1 MKLSERVKR
10 VLLFMTAAAALFCA
24 AVTFIILFAPR
35 EETVVETFLTP
46 RRVSLPSSSLSS
58 SSSSEEQLSEDQW
71 PKVPV
76 PERDPSYRPKRPAW
90 LTADLTET
98 TPVPGKVAYLTFDDG
113 PSSMTPQVLDVLRKK
128 GATATFFTVHNA
140 NPDCLAYYQEIV
152 DSGCELAL
160 HAYEHNLPKIYKT
173 PESYLNDYNTM
184 NDFLYEAAGVRTKQ
198 VRFPGGSSQTMTN
211 RGVFWQVMEA
221 AQEEGLIWHD
231 WNVSSGDASPT
242 PHTDEWI
249 YNNIF
254 PAALRYDNPVILMH
268 DVPRNTYTLEALPW
282 IIDTLRANGYRL
294 DVISNIK
301 EPVQHRNPDRD
312 EPPRKTGGGQSSSSS
327 TSSAAVSSSQ
337 PSAPEGASSVPERS
351 DSSSAPPVSS
361 LPESSVSS
369 SAGSISSSEESG
381 SSLPS
386 NSSAV
391 SEADHSG
398 SVSQNKRED

>member
-1 MKLSERVKR
+1 MELSERVKQ
-10 VLLFMTAAAALFCA
+10 VLLFITAAAALFCT
-24 AVTFIILFAPR
+24 AVTFILLFAPR
-35 EETVVETFLTP
+35 EEAVVETLLTP
-46 RRVSLPSSSLSS
+46 RRVSLPSSSLASF
-58 SSSSEEQLSEDQW
+58 SEKQIPEGQW
-71 PKVPV
+71 PKAPV
-76 PERDPSYRPKRPAW
+76 PARDLSYHPKRPAW
-90 LTADLTET
+90 LTADLTEIA
-98 TPVPGKVAYLTFDDG
+98 PIPGKVAYLTFDDG

-128 GATATFFTVHNA
+128 GATATFFTVHNP
-140 NPDCLAYYQEIV
+140 NPDCLEYYQEIV

-160 HAYEHNLPKIYKT
+160 HAYEHNLPKIYKS

-211 RGVFWQVMEA
+211 RGIFWQVMEA

-254 PAALRYDNPVILMH
+254 PAALQYDNPVILMH

-312 EPPRKTGGGQSSSSS
+312 EPPRKTGGGQGGSSSAA
-327 TSSAAVSSSQ
+327 SAAVSSSQ
-337 PSAPEGASSVPERS
+337 TSVPENAASAPERS
-351 DSSSAPPVSS
+351 DPSSAPSVSS
-361 LPESSVSS
+361 SPGSSVSS
-369 SAGSISSSEESG
+369 SEGSASSSEG
-381 SSLPS
+381 AGLPS
-386 NSSAV
+386 NNSAV
-391 SEADHSG
+391 SEADHPG
-398 SVSQNKRED
+398 GVPQDGRED